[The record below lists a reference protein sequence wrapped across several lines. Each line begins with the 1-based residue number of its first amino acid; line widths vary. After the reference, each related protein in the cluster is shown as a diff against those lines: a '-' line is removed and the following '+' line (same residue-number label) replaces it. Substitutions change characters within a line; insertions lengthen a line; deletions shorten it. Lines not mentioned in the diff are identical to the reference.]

1 MSNGI
6 NNVCN
11 ETFILVSDAPW
22 MLLVSDIRTGLVY
35 FLLFGFWVVF
45 ISEHLLER
53 PNRNKMVIHKL
64 VITHE
69 TNPVLVKLQN

>member
-1 MSNGI
+1 
-6 NNVCN
+6 
-11 ETFILVSDAPW
+11 

-53 PNRNKMVIHKL
+53 PNRNKMVIQQP
-64 VITHE
+64 VITHGP
-69 TNPVLVKLQN
+69 NSFLVKLQD

>member
-1 MSNGI
+1 MKI
-6 NNVCN
+6 
-11 ETFILVSDAPW
+11 FLVSDAPW

-53 PNRNKMVIHKL
+53 PNRNKMVSQCPA
-64 VITHE
+64 ITRRF
-69 TNPVLVKLQN
+69 NIFLVKL